1 MPAVGDTP
9 AKARE
14 AIWAGQIGTQQ
25 THFFWF
31 WVLVLVFG
39 LVWVQVQR
47 AARQDGLREDGRRE
61 TAQAKGKTDPDQDGV
76 VPKVSWSRF
85 STPLYQHA
93 STIDLHLPALL
104 LRRRAG

>member
-1 MPAVGDTP
+1 MAD
-9 AKARE
+9 AK
-14 AIWAGQIGTQQ
+14 QLKQ
-25 THFFWF
+25 
-31 WVLVLVFG
+31 
-39 LVWVQVQR
+39 
-47 AARQDGLREDGRRE
+47 
-61 TAQAKGKTDPDQDGV
+61 KGKTDPDQDGV